1 MKRPFGYPPMSVACR
16 SCSKARLFSA
26 ASTLKSRMIALRS
39 RHFRKRTPDLRNSAR
54 FNTIPALRG
63 IKMNPV
69 LKKNFAVFPVLD
81 WIATLAAHIPDKGE
95 QLLRYY
101 GYYINVSRGKEK
113 SKSPKRK
120 PRFARSTR
128 RRSTG
133 LLVFQPTRCNL
144 PLLARQYLWLP

>member
-1 MKRPFGYPPMSVACR
+1 MKRLFGYPLMSVACR

-39 RHFRKRTPDLRNSAR
+39 RHFRKRTPDLRNSAG

-63 IKMNPV
+63 VKMNPV

-81 WIATLAAHIPDKGE
+81 WIATLAGHIPDKGE

-101 GYYINVSRGKEK
+101 GCYINVSRGKR
-113 SKSPKRK
+113 KSPKRK

-133 LLVFQPTRCNL
+133 LLVFQLTRCTL
-144 PLLARQYLWLP
+144 PLLARRYLWL

>member
-1 MKRPFGYPPMSVACR
+1 MKRLFGYPLMSVACR

-39 RHFRKRTPDLRNSAR
+39 RHFRKRTPDLRNSTR
-54 FNTIPALRG
+54 FNTIPALRR

-113 SKSPKRK
+113 SKSSKRK
-120 PRFARSTR
+120 PRFARSNR

-133 LLVFQPTRCNL
+133 VLVLQPTLCTL
-144 PLLARQYLWLP
+144 PLLARRYR